1 MPATPSV
8 MSLHLQYRLVIA
20 QLNFDINVLRIF
32 GDYLTE
38 LRAKRKEPE
47 VKAKSDHFEK
57 EFSLLRTE
65 IDEIRHEMQMGKMK
79 LGAFSRETKPF
90 DYKIFNKENHA
101 PLKKRLADYK
111 NKFKKI
117 NKEFEEFEG
126 QWLS

>member
-8 MSLHLQYRLVIA
+8 MSLHLQYRLLIA

-32 GDYLTE
+32 ADYLTE
-38 LRAKRKEPE
+38 LKAKHKEAD
-47 VKAKSDHFEK
+47 VKARSDYFEK
-57 EFSLLRTE
+57 EFAALRTE
-65 IDEIRHEMQMGKMK
+65 IDEIRHEMQLGKMK

-90 DYKIFNKENHA
+90 DYKVFNKENHT
-101 PLKKRLADYK
+101 PLKKRLSAYK

-117 NKEFEEFEG
+117 SKEFEELEV